1 MTFTLKKNLIQAIQ
15 LLFQNQQ
22 DLTYTKSLFLRIYKV
37 KKTTEIKEKKY
48 E

>member
-1 MTFTLKKNLIQAIQ
+1 MKFTLKTNHIHAIK